1 MPVYEY
7 PRKEGITETPK
18 FALKGLAAFAVNVGT
33 KCGHDCQYCSTGA
46 TLRCHPSFE
55 HAGESPFGTGY
66 AIVDPKTLERVAHD
80 AQQIEPRGLIQL
92 CTLSDAWSPEAQEYH
107 LGRKCLEA
115 ILAQPEWTVRILTKN
130 AVVQKEFDVVK
141 KHRARVLVGL
151 SLTATKDKENVI
163 SVMERN
169 ASPLSERMAVMQL
182 AHKAGLRTYGMLCP
196 LLPGVADSTAQV
208 AEMVQFCLACGAE
221 EIFAE
226 PVNPRGS
233 GLKLTESILRKNGFK
248 QEADAVE
255 FIRNRDN
262 WSAYVV
268 RLLQTFQTLLRHHGV
283 IGKLKFLLY
292 PTELTRGDLARIKAD
307 DEGVKW
313 LKDPEPVAVAAT

>member
-196 LLPGVADSTAQV
+196 LLPGIADSTAQV
-208 AEMVQFCLACGAE
+208 DEMVQFCLACGAE

-226 PVNPRGS
+226 PVNPRAS

-283 IGKLKFLLY
+283 IDKLKFLLY
-292 PTELTRGDLARIKAD
+292 PTGLTRGDLARIKAD

-313 LKDPEPVAVAAT
+313 LDDSEPVAADAT